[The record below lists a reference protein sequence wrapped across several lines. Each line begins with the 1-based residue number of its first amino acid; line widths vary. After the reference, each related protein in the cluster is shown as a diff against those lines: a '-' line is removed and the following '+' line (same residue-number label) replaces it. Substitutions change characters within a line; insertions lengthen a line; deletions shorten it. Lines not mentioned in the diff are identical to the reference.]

1 MEPGQSV
8 RVKSYQETNQ
18 EKSTQ
23 EDNQDIE
30 SATTD
35 EETSTPTNI
44 EISNIS
50 EIPKNLSEQS
60 YISIKKIINF
70 LYNSIDNIND
80 NTKLDK
86 TLQSIRFSINAHLIN
101 VTEGSAFD
109 YIQNSV
115 IKPLKKLQD
124 LNKGTNIS
132 NPTTI
137 KNYLKIYAKK
147 LEKIQDPTIQKTR
160 EKNIINID
168 AIKINK
174 LINTTQEILISLKTD
189 LKNLS
194 QTNSQTV
201 EQLKILQTEFTYSTQ
216 QITNDEQIFERFNK
230 KIQQIIDNGQKTSP
244 TLLAVDLSIAHSI
257 LSKSKQTL
265 KPQPTII
272 ESSEPINQPQNNIED
287 LREAIVIESDSPKN
301 ESGFDENVV
310 MESELNSPQT
320 SYQIQETINPIENQD
335 TDNTEFIVESI
346 RNNIKHINNEIQN
359 NSHILY
365 VIFQDEINPDLSVKF
380 NILGRDINATL
391 KKELETQII
400 SDYNYNLGQFD
411 TPIGHY
417 NLDNLGTNDW
427 QPKEMQRVIAAYE
440 KLSQQFTK
448 ESLVALEIPH
458 FETDQEELQVNAQ
471 DKSEEEVTQSL
482 ASQTSKESETP
493 AKESIQKDDTPN
505 QDNTDGS
512 SEEIAQSKSESPK
525 IMKRSNLAKIPGK
538 LENFK
543 AEMVAAQQRLAAK
556 DIDINIDELESSIAS
571 THQFLMDK
579 SILLDSGNY
588 RNEYL
593 LIPKFQKLAQEN
605 NYQTTERDGKRFINK
620 EKYFELQLID
630 MNNYVHSQQNQ
641 TSKTIIKN
649 VERPKSTQKEK
660 PITNQSSNSNSN
672 SGFTIDNDAFMNA
685 LMVIMYLIQQIMM
698 I

>member
-1 MEPGQSV
+1 M
-8 RVKSYQETNQ
+8 
-18 EKSTQ
+18 
-23 EDNQDIE
+23 
-30 SATTD
+30 
-35 EETSTPTNI
+35 
-44 EISNIS
+44 
-50 EIPKNLSEQS
+50 SEQS